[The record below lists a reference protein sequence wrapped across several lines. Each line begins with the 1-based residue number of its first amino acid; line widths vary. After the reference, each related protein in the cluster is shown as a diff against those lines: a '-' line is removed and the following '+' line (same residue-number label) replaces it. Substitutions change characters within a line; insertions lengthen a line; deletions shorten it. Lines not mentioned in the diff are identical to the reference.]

1 MIFPALPSLAAETFN
16 TVTESKTFQRSEEPS
31 AAADKIV
38 EVLQSPVAP
47 TLPPFFSAPS
57 FARGA

>member
-1 MIFPALPSLAAETFN
+1 MNFPALPLLAAETFN

-31 AAADKIV
+31 AAADKI